1 MMCKWLR
8 RFIALAAAAL
18 ALVALACSTPTEPP
32 EIPAAAKPDTQATIT
47 ALAQRPGFSVPTPTP
62 VPQIVL
68 ESAQEF
74 SRGLDSVNE
83 SWGQLRL
90 SYDTWQAGLIAC
102 DPRSVRTSLNQ
113 FDNRFAAVV
122 QSARN
127 LDRASATRDLANRVV
142 MAAETEQ
149 QALRSL
155 RGASDSTGSAT
166 SPGSAPGSGKGLDG
180 SAIGDKGNSTDT
192 EGPEVYAG
200 LESSNQSE
208 QVSAVDQVDKARSYS
223 AAALQEV
230 SDTLADLEER
240 RTDAGRARLKEFTM
254 AFDDVN
260 ARWDEFHRQY
270 DAFRADEANLNSAEI
285 VAELGGLISDFSN
298 VVAATRELPTYS
310 DTQLVADLMAQTAD
324 SEDLVLR
331 SLRATFQ
338 KEPQGKEP
346 QGKEPQGIEPIAGPF
361 GDLGGFGDFGSPE
374 ESVESAD
381 FGVPADPVPPKP
393 TEVPPTNTP
402 EFVALEPDLF
412 GKFEEELVF
421 ANASRRD
428 AKGALNQLNLSL
440 SEDQLKAVAEF
451 SEQLQ
456 ALMVDWNDFHQD
468 FDAWRTDEGGCD
480 RLGAIDALL
489 EIGAGYNDLSA
500 EVSRLPN
507 TVVLRPFGELLVE
520 AARRESSAL
529 DDLKNSWRPFDAGIY
544 QRLRQ
549 ERTAADNQ
557 RRQVGVGI
565 QDLLDK
571 YAVAPN

>member
-8 RFIALAAAAL
+8 WSIALAAAAL
-18 ALVALACSTPTEPP
+18 ALVALACSTPAAPP

-47 ALAQRPGFSVPTPTP
+47 ALAQRPGFSAPTPTP
-62 VPQIVL
+62 VPQGVL

-74 SRGLDSVNE
+74 SRGLDSVNG
-83 SWGQLRL
+83 SWDALRL
-90 SYDTWQAGLIAC
+90 SYDTWEAGLIAC

-113 FDNRFAAVV
+113 FDSRFAAVV
-122 QSARN
+122 RSARN
-127 LDRASATRDLANRVV
+127 LDRASATRDLADRVV
-142 MAAETEQ
+142 FAAETEQ

-155 RGASDSTGSAT
+155 LASSDSATSSDTVVAFGNGLGASDT
-166 SPGSAPGSGKGLDG
+166 
-180 SAIGDKGNSTDT
+180 DKKEDAADT
-192 EGPEVYAG
+192 EGSEVYVV
-200 LESSNQSE
+200 LEPSNQSG
-208 QVSAVDQVDKARSYS
+208 QVSPVDQVDKVRSYS
-223 AAALQEV
+223 AGALQEV
-230 SDTLADLEER
+230 FDTLADLEER
-240 RTDAGRARLKEFTM
+240 RTDAGRARLMEFTM
-254 AFDDVN
+254 AFNEVN

-270 DAFRADEANLNSAEI
+270 DAFRADEANLSSAEM
-285 VAELGGLISDFSN
+285 VGELSGLISDFSN
-298 VVAATRELPTYS
+298 VVAATRELPTYK

-346 QGKEPQGIEPIAGPF
+346 QGIEPIVGPF
-361 GDLGGFGDFGSPE
+361 GDPGGFGDFGSPE

-412 GKFEEELVF
+412 RKFEEELVF

-428 AKGALNQLNLSL
+428 AKGALDQLNLSL
-440 SEDQLKAVAEF
+440 SEDQLNAVAEF
-451 SEQLQ
+451 SGQLQ
-456 ALMVDWNDFHQD
+456 ALMVNWNEFHQD
-468 FDAWRTDEGGCD
+468 FDAWRADEGGCD

-489 EIGAGYNDLSA
+489 AIGAGYNDLSA

-507 TVVLRPFGELLVE
+507 TMVLRPFGELLVE
-520 AARRESSAL
+520 AVRRESSAL

-544 QRLRQ
+544 QGLRQ

-565 QDLLDK
+565 QDLLDQ
-571 YAVAPN
+571 YGVAPN

>member
-18 ALVALACSTPTEPP
+18 AMVALACSTPTEPS

-62 VPQIVL
+62 VPQSVL

-127 LDRASATRDLANRVV
+127 LDRASAIRDLADRVV

-166 SPGSAPGSGKGLDG
+166 SSGSAAGSGKGLDG
-180 SAIGDKGNSTDT
+180 SAIGNKGNSTDT

-254 AFDDVN
+254 AFNDVN
-260 ARWDEFHRQY
+260 ARWDGFHRQY
-270 DAFRADEANLNSAEI
+270 DAFRADEANLSSAEM
-285 VAELGGLISDFSN
+285 VAELSGLISDFSN
-298 VVAATRELPTYS
+298 VVVATRELPTYK
-310 DTQLVADLMAQTAD
+310 DTQFVADLMAQTAD

-346 QGKEPQGIEPIAGPF
+346 QGIEPIAGPF
-361 GDLGGFGDFGSPE
+361 GDLGGFGDFKSPE

-381 FGVPADPVPPKP
+381 FAVPADPVPPKP

-520 AARRESSAL
+520 AVRRESSAL
-529 DDLKNSWRPFDAGIY
+529 DDLKNNWRPFDAGIY
-544 QRLRQ
+544 QGLRQ

-565 QDLLDK
+565 QDLLDQ

>member
-8 RFIALAAAAL
+8 WSIVLAAAAL
-18 ALVALACSTPTEPP
+18 ALVALACSTPTAPP

-62 VPQIVL
+62 VPQSVL
-68 ESAQEF
+68 ESTQEF

-83 SWGQLRL
+83 SWDELRV

-113 FDNRFAAVV
+113 FDSRFAAIV
-122 QSARN
+122 QSARDLN
-127 LDRASATRDLANRVV
+127 RASATRDLADRVV
-142 MAAETEQ
+142 LAAETEQ

-155 RGASDSTGSAT
+155 RAASATLSGNAAGPGAAGPGKGPAASD
-166 SPGSAPGSGKGLDG
+166 
-180 SAIGDKGNSTDT
+180 IGDSGDTADT
-192 EGPEVYAG
+192 EVSGVYAG
-200 LESSNQSE
+200 LESSNQSG
-208 QVSAVDQVDKARSYS
+208 QVSEVDQVDKARSSS

-240 RTDAGRARLKEFTM
+240 RTGAGRARLKEFTV
-254 AFDDVN
+254 AFNQVN

-270 DAFRADEANLNSAEI
+270 DAFRADEANLSSTE
-285 VAELGGLISDFSN
+285 VVSELSGLISIFSD
-298 VVAATRELPTYS
+298 VVAATRELPTYN
-310 DTQLVADLMAQTAD
+310 DTQFVADLIAQTAD

-331 SLRATFQ
+331 SLRATFH
-338 KEPQGKEP
+338 KEPQESDP
-346 QGKEPQGIEPIAGPF
+346 PAEQFVSF
-361 GDLGGFGDFGSPE
+361 GDFGDFGSPE
-374 ESVESAD
+374 EPVESAVSGD
-381 FGVPADPVPPKP
+381 PVDPVPPKP
-393 TEVPPTNTP
+393 TEVPPTNNS
-402 EFVALEPDLF
+402 EFVAQEPDLF
-412 GKFEEELVF
+412 GIFEQELVF

-428 AKGALNQLNLSL
+428 AKGALDQLQLSL

-451 SEQLQ
+451 SAQLQ
-456 ALMVDWNDFHQD
+456 ALMVSWNGFHQD
-468 FDAWRTDEGGCD
+468 FDAWRADEGGCD

-489 EIGAGYNDLSA
+489 EIGAAYNDLSA

-507 TVVLRPFGELLVE
+507 TLVLRPFGELLVE
-520 AARRESSAL
+520 AVRRESSAL

-557 RRQVGVGI
+557 RRQVRVGI
-565 QDLLDK
+565 QDLLDQ
-571 YAVAPN
+571 YGAAPN

>member
-8 RFIALAAAAL
+8 WSIALAAAAL
-18 ALVALACSTPTEPP
+18 ALVALACSTPAAPP

-47 ALAQRPGFSVPTPTP
+47 ALAQRPGFSAPTPTP
-62 VPQIVL
+62 VPQGVL

-74 SRGLDSVNE
+74 SRGLDSVNG
-83 SWGQLRL
+83 SWDALRL
-90 SYDTWQAGLIAC
+90 SYDTWEAGLIAC

-113 FDNRFAAVV
+113 FDSRFAAVV

-127 LDRASATRDLANRVV
+127 LDRASATRDLADRVV
-142 MAAETEQ
+142 LAAETEL

-155 RGASDSTGSAT
+155 RDVSDSAT
-166 SPGSAPGSGKGLDG
+166 SSDTVVAFGNGLDASDTG
-180 SAIGDKGNSTDT
+180 KKENSADT
-192 EGPEVYAG
+192 EGSEVYVV
-200 LESSNQSE
+200 LEPSNQSG
-208 QVSAVDQVDKARSYS
+208 QVSPVDQVDKVRSYS
-223 AAALQEV
+223 AGALQEV
-230 SDTLADLEER
+230 FDTLADLEER
-240 RTDAGRARLKEFTM
+240 RTDAGRARLMEFTM
-254 AFDDVN
+254 AFNEVN

-270 DAFRADEANLNSAEI
+270 DSFRADEANLSSAEV
-285 VAELGGLISDFSN
+285 VAELSGLISDFSN
-298 VVAATRELPTYS
+298 VVAATRELPTYK
-310 DTQLVADLMAQTAD
+310 DTQNVADLMAQTAD

-346 QGKEPQGIEPIAGPF
+346 QGIEPIAGPF
-361 GDLGGFGDFGSPE
+361 GDPGGFGDFGSPE

-412 GKFEEELVF
+412 RKFEEELVF

-428 AKGALNQLNLSL
+428 AKGALDQLNLSL
-440 SEDQLKAVAEF
+440 SEDQLNAVAEF
-451 SEQLQ
+451 SGQLQ
-456 ALMVDWNDFHQD
+456 ALMVNWNEFHQD
-468 FDAWRTDEGGCD
+468 FDAWRADEGGCD

-507 TVVLRPFGELLVE
+507 TMVLRPFGELLVE
-520 AARRESSAL
+520 AVRRESSAL

-544 QRLRQ
+544 QGLRQ

-565 QDLLDK
+565 QDLLDQ
-571 YAVAPN
+571 YGVAPN